1 MVLTRPQKASD
12 VHVFAP
18 TKKSTTTRKPNS
30 TSHIDKASPGAKK
43 SMSPKE
49 RAATDDLQNACL
61 PWLDDFEALTHAA
74 VDRPWEVTSVPT
86 CVQGIAASGLTGIGS
101 HVDGQ
106 QGDAIDVKGR
116 RAGGVEM
123 RIVHLIRVPKP
134 LLVS

>member
-1 MVLTRPQKASD
+1 LVLIRPLKASD
-12 VHVFAP
+12 ACALAP
-18 TKKSTTTRKPNS
+18 TKETATTRKPNV
-30 TSHIDKASPGAKK
+30 TSHIDKASPGAKE
-43 SMSPKE
+43 SMFPKA
-49 RAATDDLQNACL
+49 RAATDELQNACL

-86 CVQGIAASGLTGIGS
+86 CVQGIAASGLTGMVS

-134 LLVS
+134 LLVP